1 MAIDK
6 KIVYRWRKAT
16 HALAQVFTEKYF
28 PEERFEI
35 DTFWVGD
42 EVGSVFSVSDMFFNV
57 DRMIEA
63 IELDATFEQ
72 LHDYA
77 DAEIEHHEADISDS
91 MPINFKNYVK
101 HGKNVDLE
109 KSAIEGKLIPKIVK

>member
-1 MAIDK
+1 MDNQKVIK
-6 KIVYRWRKAT
+6 RWRKAT
-16 HALAQVFTEKYF
+16 HAVAQVFTEKYF

-35 DTFWVGD
+35 DTFWVSD
-42 EVGSVFSVSDMFFNV
+42 EVGSVFSVIDMFFNV

-77 DAEIEHHEADISDS
+77 AAEIEHHEADISDS